1 MQPKSQWIIIVGAI
15 ACIVLAIVGGLSYPL
30 INQSLV
36 DIILFE
42 IPVFIGVA
50 AIMFLIYK
58 KGLPDA

>member
-1 MQPKSQWIIIVGAI
+1 MHPKSQWIIIAGAV
-15 ACIVLAIVGGLSYPL
+15 ACIALAIIGGISYPL
-30 INQSLV
+30 INQGIV

-58 KGLPDA
+58 KGLPDS